1 MPQLERRAVVA
12 RITGKREEYISEG
25 IPDPE
30 DIWGEEAEQEFI
42 EVGAQLLA
50 AAAVPMTLDHL
61 CPLWSRLYRPVC
73 ISTASFYVKAE

>member
-1 MPQLERRAVVA
+1 MA

-42 EVGAQLLA
+42 EVGAHLLA
-50 AAAVPMTLDHL
+50 AAAAP
-61 CPLWSRLYRPVC
+61 P
-73 ISTASFYVKAE
+73 